1 LTNRMKSFWIIMAGI
16 VLVGIAIFVGILLYQ
31 RLNGGPVRNANQED
45 VVKTQVVVVTRDLFL
60 GDQLTSE
67 DVKLSQVPVEL
78 APRGAIVELA
88 DAIGTF
94 TKTDLVSGEILL
106 ATNLANPTNS
116 NHDLAFILS
125 EDHVLMAFPA
135 GDLISRNN
143 IIKRGDI
150 IDIFATFKQ
159 EIKTVPDTTTTTTT
173 TTTDGTPEEPVERT
187 FTVDAFQKVGVTA
200 LVLEVVE
207 TETPVLQGE
216 NTGEVAVTSTRTVSY
231 LLALNP
237 QDALVLKHL
246 KDTDA
251 IFDIVLRAP
260 TSTVEFE
267 LTPVTEEYIIEF
279 YGLEILP

>member
-1 LTNRMKSFWIIMAGI
+1 MTNRMKSFWIIMAGI
-16 VLVGIAIFVGILLYQ
+16 ILVGIAVFVGILLYQ
-31 RLNGGPVRNANQED
+31 RINGGPVRNANQEE

-60 GDQLTSE
+60 GDQLTGE

-78 APRGAIVELA
+78 APRGAIVKLE

-125 EDHVLMAFPA
+125 DEHVLMAFPA

-159 EIKTVPDTTTTTTT
+159 EVKTVPDNTTTTT

-216 NTGEVAVTSTRTVSY
+216 NTGEVSVTSTRTVSY

-251 IFDIVLRAP
+251 IFDIVLRSP
-260 TSTVEFE
+260 TSTVQFE

>member
-1 LTNRMKSFWIIMAGI
+1 MAGI
-16 VLVGIAIFVGILLYQ
+16 ILVGVAIFAGILLYQ
-31 RLNGGPVRNANQED
+31 RLNGGPVRAANQED

-60 GDQLTSE
+60 GDQLTE
-67 DVKLSQVPVEL
+67 ADVKLVQVPVEL
-78 APRGAIVELA
+78 APRGAIVELD
-88 DAIGTF
+88 DAYGAF

-116 NHDLAFILS
+116 NHDLAFIIA

-159 EIKTVPDTTTTTTT
+159 VIQTVPDNTTTTT

-207 TETPVLQGE
+207 TDTPVLQGQ
-216 NTGEVAVTSTRTVSY
+216 NTGQVSVTSTRTVSY

-260 TSTVEFE
+260 TSTIQFD

>member
-1 LTNRMKSFWIIMAGI
+1 MTNRMKSFWVIMAGI
-16 VLVGIAIFVGILLYQ
+16 VLVGIAVFVGILLYQ
-31 RLNGGPVRNANQED
+31 RINGGPVRTANQED

-60 GDQLTSE
+60 GDQLTGA

-78 APRGAIVELA
+78 APRGAIVALE

-125 EDHVLMAFPA
+125 DEHVLMAFPA

-159 EIKTVPDTTTTTTT
+159 KIKTVPDSTTTT

-216 NTGEVAVTSTRTVSY
+216 NTGEVSVTSTRTVSY
-231 LLALNP
+231 LLALIP

-251 IFDIVLRAP
+251 IFDIVLRSP
-260 TSTVEFE
+260 TSTIQFE

>member
-1 LTNRMKSFWIIMAGI
+1 MKSFWIIMAGI
-16 VLVGIAIFVGILLYQ
+16 VLVGIAVFAGILLYQ
-31 RLNGGPVRNANQED
+31 RLNGGPVRTADQED
-45 VVKTQVVVVTRDLFL
+45 VVKTQVVIVTRDLFL
-60 GDQLTSE
+60 GDQLTNV
-67 DVKLSQVPVEL
+67 DVKISLVPVEL
-78 APRGAIVELA
+78 APRGAIVELD

-125 EDHVLMAFPA
+125 EEHVLMAFPA
-135 GDLISRNN
+135 SDLISRNN
-143 IIKRGDI
+143 IILRGDI

-159 EIKTVPDTTTTTTT
+159 EIKTVPDNTTTTTT

-207 TETPVLQGE
+207 TDTPVLQGQ
-216 NTGEVAVTSTRTVSY
+216 NAGEVTVTSTKTVSY

-260 TSTVEFE
+260 TSTIQFE

>member
-16 VLVGIAIFVGILLYQ
+16 ILVGVAIFAGILLYQ
-31 RLNGGPVRNANQED
+31 RLNGGPVRAANQED

-60 GDQLTSE
+60 GDQLSE
-67 DVKLSQVPVEL
+67 ADVKLVQVPVEL
-78 APRGAIVELA
+78 APRGAIVELD
-88 DAIGTF
+88 DAFGSI

-116 NHDLAFILS
+116 NHDLAFILA

-150 IDIFATFKQ
+150 IDIFATFTQ
-159 EIKTVPDTTTTTTT
+159 EIQTVTDNTTTTT

-207 TETPVLQGE
+207 TDTPVLQGQ
-216 NTGEVAVTSTRTVSY
+216 NTGQVSVTSTRTVSY

-251 IFDIVLRAP
+251 IFDIVMRSP
-260 TSTVEFE
+260 TSTIQFE

>member
-1 LTNRMKSFWIIMAGI
+1 MAGI
-16 VLVGIAIFVGILLYQ
+16 ILVGIAVFVGILLYQ
-31 RLNGGPVRNANQED
+31 RINGGPIRAANQEE

-60 GDQLTSE
+60 GDQLTAA

-78 APRGAIVELA
+78 APRGAIVELE
-88 DAIGTF
+88 DAVGTF

-159 EIKTVPDTTTTTTT
+159 EIKAVPDNTTT

-207 TETPVLQGE
+207 TETPVLQGD
-216 NTGEVAVTSTRTVSY
+216 NAGEVSVTSTRTVSY
-231 LLALNP
+231 LLAMNP

-246 KDTDA
+246 KDTDS

-260 TSTVEFE
+260 TSTVQFE

>member
-1 LTNRMKSFWIIMAGI
+1 MTNRMKSFWIIMAGI
-16 VLVGIAIFVGILLYQ
+16 VLVGIAVFVGILLYQ
-31 RLNGGPVRNANQED
+31 RINGGPVRTAGQED
-45 VVKTQVVVVTRDLFL
+45 VVKTQVVIVTRDLFL
-60 GDQLTSE
+60 GDQLTSA
-67 DVKLSQVPVEL
+67 DVKISLVPVEL
-78 APRGAIVELA
+78 APRGVIVELD

-94 TKTDLVSGEILL
+94 TKTNLISGEILL

-125 EDHVLMAFPA
+125 EEHVLMAFPA
-135 GDLISRNN
+135 SDLISRNN
-143 IIKRGDI
+143 IIMRGDI

-159 EIKTVPDTTTTTTT
+159 EIKTVPDNTTTT

-207 TETPVLQGE
+207 TDKPVLQGQ
-216 NTGEVAVTSTRTVSY
+216 NTGEVSITSTRTISY

-260 TSTVEFE
+260 TSTAQFE

>member
-1 LTNRMKSFWIIMAGI
+1 MTNRMKSFWIIMAGI
-16 VLVGIAIFVGILLYQ
+16 VLVGIAVFVGILLYQ
-31 RLNGGPVRNANQED
+31 RLNGGPVRAADQEE
-45 VVKTQVVVVTRDLFL
+45 VVKTQVVIVTRDLFL
-60 GDQLTSE
+60 GDQLTDA
-67 DVKLSQVPVEL
+67 DVKISLVPVEL
-78 APRGAIVELA
+78 APRGAIVELD

-116 NHDLAFILS
+116 NHDLSFILS

-135 GDLISRNN
+135 SDLISRNN
-143 IIKRGDI
+143 IILRGDI

-159 EIKTVPDTTTTTTT
+159 EIKTVPDNTTTTTT

-207 TETPVLQGE
+207 TDTPVLQGQ
-216 NTGEVAVTSTRTVSY
+216 NTGEVSVTSTRTVSY

-260 TSTVEFE
+260 TSTVQFE

>member
-1 LTNRMKSFWIIMAGI
+1 MAGI
-16 VLVGIAIFVGILLYQ
+16 VLVGIAVFVGILLYQ
-31 RLNGGPVRNANQED
+31 RLNGGPVRAADQEE
-45 VVKTQVVVVTRDLFL
+45 VVKTQVVIVTRDLFL
-60 GDQLTSE
+60 GDQLTDA
-67 DVKLSQVPVEL
+67 DVKISLVPVEL
-78 APRGAIVELA
+78 APRGAIVELD

-135 GDLISRNN
+135 SDLISRNN
-143 IIKRGDI
+143 IILRGDI

-159 EIKTVPDTTTTTTT
+159 EIKTVPDNTTTTTTT

-207 TETPVLQGE
+207 TDTPVLQGQ
-216 NTGEVAVTSTRTVSY
+216 NTGEVSVTSTRTVSY

-260 TSTVEFE
+260 TSTVQFE

>member
-1 LTNRMKSFWIIMAGI
+1 MKSFWIIMAGI
-16 VLVGIAIFVGILLYQ
+16 VLVGIAVFVGILLYQ
-31 RLNGGPVRNANQED
+31 RLNGGPVRAADQED
-45 VVKTQVVVVTRDLFL
+45 VVKTQVVIVTRDLFL
-60 GDQLTSE
+60 GDQLTDA
-67 DVKLSQVPVEL
+67 DVKISLVPVEL
-78 APRGAIVELA
+78 APRGAIVELD

-125 EDHVLMAFPA
+125 EEHVLMAFPA
-135 GDLISRNN
+135 SDLISRNN
-143 IIKRGDI
+143 IILRGDI

-159 EIKTVPDTTTTTTT
+159 EIKTVPDNTTTTTT

-207 TETPVLQGE
+207 TDTPVLQGQ
-216 NTGEVAVTSTRTVSY
+216 NAGEVTVTSTKTVSY

-260 TSTVEFE
+260 TSTIQFE

>member
-1 LTNRMKSFWIIMAGI
+1 MTNRMKSFWIIMAGI
-16 VLVGIAIFVGILLYQ
+16 VLVGIAVFVGILLYQ
-31 RLNGGPVRNANQED
+31 RLNGGPVRAADQEE
-45 VVKTQVVVVTRDLFL
+45 VVKTQVVIVTRDLFL
-60 GDQLTSE
+60 GDQLTDA
-67 DVKLSQVPVEL
+67 DVKISLVPVEL
-78 APRGAIVELA
+78 APRGAIVELD

-116 NHDLAFILS
+116 NHDLSFILS

-135 GDLISRNN
+135 SDLISRNN
-143 IIKRGDI
+143 IILRGDI

-159 EIKTVPDTTTTTTT
+159 EIKTVPDNTTTTT

-207 TETPVLQGE
+207 TDTPVLQGQ
-216 NTGEVAVTSTRTVSY
+216 NAGEVTVTSTRTVSY

-260 TSTVEFE
+260 TSTTQFE
-267 LTPVTEEYIIEF
+267 LTPVTQEYIIEF